1 MNIGENIYRLR
12 RQNNM
17 SQGDLADMLDVSRQ
31 SVSKWENNSAV
42 PDLDKLI
49 KMASLFRVPLDAL
62 VQEQSSLPPV
72 EKTSPIPE
80 KLPEV
85 PEKRPSSVP
94 GVILL
99 CCAVLVF
106 LLTGLGGF
114 LYIGAPLLICGILC
128 LCLKHR
134 RGLWCCWVVLFFC
147 SAMLHNS
154 TGVGINPFW
163 LYIPPLQYDTTQ
175 VYRLITALV
184 ANALTALM
192 AFWTLRSYLPAAIS
206 RIRTKKV
213 RLLLGWFLAIVP
225 YHVLS
230 SCISA
235 ATLSSLQ
242 QQPDGMLELLSASS
256 YLLDW
261 VYVAAW
267 VIMLIFTVAC
277 LQTKEKVP
285 AA

>member
-62 VQEQSSLPPV
+62 VQEQSSPPPV
-72 EKTSPIPE
+72 EKSAPIPE

-134 RGLWCCWVVLFFC
+134 RGLWCCWVVLFC
-147 SAMLHNS
+147 TSCWAQQG
-154 TGVGINPFW
+154 TGVSINGFW
-163 LYIPPLQYDTTQ
+163 DYLFHLFILPQG
-175 VYRLITALV
+175 VYSVLIALV
-184 ANALTALM
+184 SNVLVCLM
-192 AFWTLRSYLPAAIS
+192 AFWTVRSYLPAAVGYS
-206 RIRTKKV
+206 RQHKV
-213 RLLLGWFLAIVP
+213 RLLLGWGLSVIPYVLVSVMAAVIQLLQLRNGSSAMVALALFLSHIVLWV
-225 YHVLS
+225 HLCAVL
-230 SCISA
+230 
-235 ATLSSLQ
+235 T
-242 QQPDGMLELLSASS
+242 
-256 YLLDW
+256 
-261 VYVAAW
+261 
-267 VIMLIFTVAC
+267 MLIFTVAC